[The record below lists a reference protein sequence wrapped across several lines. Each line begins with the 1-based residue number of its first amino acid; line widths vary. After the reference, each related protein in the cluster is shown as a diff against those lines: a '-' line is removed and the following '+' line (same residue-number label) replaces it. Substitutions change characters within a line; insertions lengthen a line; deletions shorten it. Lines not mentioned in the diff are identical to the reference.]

1 MKILQVGSGLH
12 DWGGIERYVVYL
24 TDAQRAQGD
33 QVLVTLPAASPL
45 SSRIPEGTLTLPTR
59 RQIELR
65 SIGRYLRLFQRE
77 KFDVV
82 NVHFS
87 RDYMNVGIAGKLAG
101 VREAIMTR
109 HLAIPWK
116 RKSLRKYTRLYDGF
130 IGVSEAVRQKLI
142 ESGVPASRVVA
153 ALSGAPSLSPSMTRG
168 EARAKFGMEGFCG
181 VFVGRMIEDKGPQ
194 LLGEVAEKFA
204 GGTVH
209 AFGDG
214 PLLAKLRET
223 SPKVVWHG
231 RVEDPDDAML
241 AADAV
246 LIPSQWEEAF
256 GYVAIEAMSLGRP
269 VIAARSGGLAEIFTN
284 GEDGFLVDRRSTAE
298 MTAALDS
305 LSQDSGL
312 AERMGAAA
320 KMRKESHFGP
330 EHMASRVKAAYDALQ
345 RR

>member
-1 MKILQVGSGLH
+1 MKILQVGSGLF

-24 TDAQRAQGD
+24 TNAQRAQGD
-33 QVLVTLPAASPL
+33 QVVVTLPAGSPL
-45 SSRIPEGTLTLPTR
+45 AARIPEGTQVIPTR

-65 SIGRYLRLFQRE
+65 SISRYLRLFQRE

-87 RDYMNVGIAGKLAG
+87 RDYVNVGIAGKLAG
-101 VREAIMTR
+101 VRETIMTR
-109 HLAIPWK
+109 HVAIPWK
-116 RKSLRKYTRLYDGF
+116 RKSRAKYLRLYDGF

-142 ESGVPASRVVA
+142 ESDVPENRVVA
-153 ALSGAPSLSPSMTRG
+153 ALSGAPSLSPALSRD
-168 EARAKFGMEGFCG
+168 EARAKFGMEGFCA

-194 LLGEVAEKFA
+194 LLGDVAERFS

-214 PLLAKLRET
+214 PLLSRVRE
-223 SPKVVWHG
+223 SNSRVVWHG

-256 GYVAIEAMSLGRP
+256 GYVAIEAMSLARP
-269 VIAARSGGLAEIFTN
+269 VVAARSGGLVEIFRD
-284 GEDGFLVDRRSTAE
+284 GVDGFLVDRRSP
-298 MTAALDS
+298 DS
-305 LSQDSGL
+305 MAQVLGRLRGESGL
-312 AERMGAAA
+312 AEQMGAAA
-320 KMRKESHFGP
+320 KARKEAHFEP
-330 EHMASRVKAAYDALQ
+330 EHMASRVRAAYEELQ